1 MGISLNND
9 AETKNC
15 MYYLIHPS
23 IDLVYLALNTN
34 MFSSVT

>member
-15 MYYLIHPS
+15 MYYLIHSP
-23 IDLVYLALNTN
+23 IDLAHLALDTD
-34 MFSSVT
+34 MLSQ

>member
-15 MYYLIHPS
+15 MYYLIHLPV
-23 IDLVYLALNTN
+23 DLVHLAFDID
-34 MFSSVT
+34 MSSPVT

>member
-15 MYYLIHPS
+15 MYYLIHPP
-23 IDLVYLALNTN
+23 IDLVHLALNTDKL
-34 MFSSVT
+34 SPVT